1 MTYMSARTA
10 SFLGLEY
17 FDTFITMVFS
27 NALWW
32 GACVVLRLVNR
43 FALRAG

>member
-17 FDTFITMVFS
+17 FDTFVTMVFS

-32 GACVVLRLVNR
+32 GTRVVLRLVNR